1 MAGSE
6 KSTRPTDL
14 LYKNRK
20 IIKWGKDVVA
30 VDTNNDG
37 TADSKKPRM
46 KYVSWTER
54 AVNTL
59 GLGSKVTPARFKS
72 GDKYVTVFAGDTIK
86 CRVNLTKAGAAR
98 NGPKKSRSIIITVPS
113 TADVGEIAE
122 FLITNC
128 EAKVNS
134 FQPKARGRY
143 YPLGW
148 FKQAAS

>member
-1 MAGSE
+1 MAGSN
-6 KSTRPTDL
+6 KSGRAADL
-14 LYKNRK
+14 LYKNRQ
-20 IIKWGKDVVA
+20 IVKWGKDVVA
-30 VDTNNDG
+30 TDTNNDG
-37 TADSKKPRM
+37 TADTKKPQM
-46 KYVSWTER
+46 KYVSWTAR
-54 AVNTL
+54 AVKTL

-72 GDKYVTVFAGDTIK
+72 GDKYVTVFAGDTNK
-86 CRVNLTKAGAAR
+86 CRVNLTATGAAQ

-148 FKQAAS
+148 FKSAS